1 MTRKTK
7 IICTLGPSTDNEAV
21 MRALIEEGMN
31 VARFN
36 FSHGPHDEQMGR
48 LKMLRKLRAELGK
61 PIAALLDT
69 KGPEIRLVEFEKGK
83 TELKTGQTFTLT
95 TDDILGTDERVSIT
109 YKNLPGDVK
118 PGDHILIDDG
128 LVGLEVVAITPVAK
142 PEGNTANPMDIVCKV
157 LNDGVIS
164 NKKGVNVPNVDLT
177 MPFISEKDYGDICFA
192 VENDYDFIAASFVRT
207 AEDVMEIRKILE
219 EKGGE
224 DIKIIAKIE
233 NMQGV
238 RNIDEIIRVSDGI
251 MVARGDMGVEI
262 PLEDVPVMQ
271 KMIIKKVCEA
281 GKIVITATQ
290 MLDSM
295 MKHPRPTRAE
305 STDVANAI
313 YDGTSA
319 IMLSGETAAGMYPI
333 EAVRTMA
340 RIASRTEQDINYL
353 QRFRQRNGMCNPDV
367 TNAISHATC
376 TMAGDLNATAIITVT
391 KSGRTAKMI
400 SKYRP
405 NCMIIGEC
413 LTEKGC
419 RQLNLEWGVQPLLIA
434 EEKDADKLFEKAVD
448 IAEAAGLLSKG
459 ELVVLTGGVP
469 LGVSGTTNLIKVQV
483 AGHILLKGKGL
494 NGKKISGNLC
504 VCHSTEDLKSF
515 KDGDIIV
522 AADTSNEMMPQMRHA
537 SALIVESKDVNCH
550 AAIAGLSLDIP
561 VMIDAENALTVLR
574 TSAYVELD
582 CENGVVSAN

>member
-353 QRFRQRNGMCNPDV
+353 QRFRQRKGMCNPDV

-448 IAEAAGLLSKG
+448 IAEAAGLVSKG

-504 VCHSTEDLKSF
+504 VCHNTEDLKSF